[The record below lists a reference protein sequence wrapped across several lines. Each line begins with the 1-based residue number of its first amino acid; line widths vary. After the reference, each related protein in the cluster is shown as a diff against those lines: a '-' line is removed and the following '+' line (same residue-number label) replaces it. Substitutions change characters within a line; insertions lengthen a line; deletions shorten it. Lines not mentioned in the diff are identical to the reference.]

1 MNHIKLND
9 EYRQRLLESAAWG
22 KVGVDSGKA
31 PKTEVVNEEATAEV
45 ETTEEEEVIEEGAA
59 HICPLCISPLEEA
72 IEQERVL
79 EHLELVAA
87 VLDRLDQI
95 NESEED
101 LEAVIAECV
110 RAILLENDEEDV
122 LEEEEEKE
130 GDSDEPDPEEEAMV
144 AKHGEKVGKEMFKAH
159 GGKIRAQRTRAKLAK
174 GKQPK
179 S

>member
-31 PKTEVVNEEATAEV
+31 PKTEMVNEEAEV
-45 ETTEEEEVIEEGAA
+45 EATEEEEVVEEAA
-59 HICPLCISPLEEA
+59 HVCPLCISPLEEA

-101 LEAVIAECV
+101 LDSVIAECV

-122 LEEEEEKE
+122 LEEEEIDEQPEKPKEGPKTVVKGTKKPKVSSTAQERKKMKHEKE
-130 GDSDEPDPEEEAMV
+130 SDERSMYP
-144 AKHGEKVGKEMFKAH
+144 GK
-159 GGKIRAQRTRAKLAK
+159 
-174 GKQPK
+174 
-179 S
+179 

>member
-9 EYRQRLLESAAWG
+9 EYRHRLLESAAWG

-31 PKTEVVNEEATAEV
+31 PKTEMVNEETEV
-45 ETTEEEEVIEEGAA
+45 EAIEEEEVVEEAA
-59 HICPLCISPLEEA
+59 HVCPLCISPLEEA

-101 LEAVIAECV
+101 LDSVIAECV

-122 LEEEEEKE
+122 LEEEEKE
-130 GDSDEPDPEEEAMV
+130 GESDESDEPDPEEEAMV
-144 AKHGEKVGKEMFKAH
+144 AKHGDKVGKAMFQAH